1 MKKDIP
7 NIIKVNVPYDPHRVE
22 DTLLWRYERIIEE
35 GYSFSEHDFDLFC
48 AILIRKHG
56 IEKLST
62 DLKERI
68 FNGDNI
74 RPSIQFQITALAIEQ
89 GEEVQ
94 EEEFENHTRERIIR
108 AIERKRIVKKEIART
123 GINAQKVT
131 LNNSKYYRTL
141 LNLIKGFVDITLI
154 DWFIPI
160 TLTFERFV
168 HIYVKH
174 VEETKFGDGQFKR
187 RSFFDYKHD
196 ELYSLI
202 KKILRQE
209 EKSIKDHFLEVSAGL
224 ALNKPE
230 QVKDYRRGIGK
241 HPPINLNGDQFK
253 LTIDKTGKI
262 MSFHQIK

>member
-7 NIIKVNVPYDPHRVE
+7 DIIKVNVSYDPHGIE
-22 DTLLWRYERIIEE
+22 DLLLWKYGRIIEE
-35 GYSFSEHDFDLFC
+35 GYSFSEQDFDLFC

-56 IEKLST
+56 IENLSL

-68 FNGDNI
+68 LNGGKI
-74 RPSIQFQITALAIEQ
+74 KKTIQIIALAIEQ

-94 EEEFENHTRERIIR
+94 KEDFEYHMRERIYK
-108 AIERKRIVKKEIART
+108 AMERKKIVKKEIART
-123 GINAQKVT
+123 GVNAQKIT

-141 LNLIKGFVDITLI
+141 LNLIKDFVDITLI
-154 DWFIPI
+154 DWFVAIS
-160 TLTFERFV
+160 LTFGRFV
-168 HIYVKH
+168 HIYIKH

-196 ELYSLI
+196 ELLNLI
-202 KKILRQE
+202 KKILCQE
-209 EKSIKDHFLEVSAGL
+209 EKSIKDHFLEVRLGL
-224 ALNKPE
+224 ELNKFE
-230 QVKDYRRGIGK
+230 MVKDYRRGIGK
-241 HPPINLNGDQFK
+241 HPPINMNGDQFK

>member
-1 MKKDIP
+1 M
-7 NIIKVNVPYDPHRVE
+7 KVNIPYDPHGIE
-22 DTLLWRYERIIEE
+22 NLLLLRYGRIIEE

-56 IEKLST
+56 IENLSP
-62 DLKERI
+62 DLRERI
-68 FNGDNI
+68 LNGDKI
-74 RPSIQFQITALAIEQ
+74 KTSVQFQITALAIEQ

-94 EEEFENHTRERIIR
+94 DEELESHTKERICK
-108 AIERKRIVKKEIART
+108 AIERKKIVKKEIART
-123 GINAQKVT
+123 GVNAQKVT
-131 LNNSKYYRTL
+131 LSNSKYYRTL
-141 LNLIKGFVDITLI
+141 LNLIKDFVDITLI
-154 DWFIPI
+154 DWLVPI
-160 TLTFERFV
+160 TLTFGRFV

-174 VEETKFGDGQFKR
+174 VEETKFGEGQFKR

-202 KKILRQE
+202 KKILSQE
-209 EKSIKDHFLEVSAGL
+209 ENSIKDHFLEVSVGL

-230 QVKDYRRGIGK
+230 MVKDYRRGIGK
-241 HPPINLNGDQFK
+241 HPPINMNGDQFK